1 MENYDE
7 TVEFVKS
14 ANEGF
19 FNKFKPKV
27 KSDDAINE
35 VIHPPKLQPIDKKL
49 LVNATF
55 IVPIYPYQSNYMNSN
70 DEKAYKALQG
80 KLRPAVS
87 KAILKVQSISKK
99 YDYTNYAT
107 YFNNVFSEFSKSY
120 EWKTIG
126 QIMID
131 IQKFEY
137 KYGGIELDDY
147 NILTDW
153 SLINTEDYTDAVLYD
168 FDLVSCDQDQ
178 FFIFDNIIACLF
190 AAASKKIPNSYAN
203 CFADDNAVFT
213 LIIKRNEPVTEG
225 IVGKVIGTT
234 VGAILAGYAI
244 LILGISASAKKEDK
258 KKSDSYSS
266 KTGVKNKDEM
276 QKNVKSKKNEIS
288 KNIINSFTKLQSN
301 SDFMTKLRQAI
312 AKKLNIDISKI
323 PTKFRPMIDGDEHN
337 ILIRFITDNEVQKM
351 FQLNKNNNLTNDEF
365 GYWLNEQLT
374 PTFNKII
381 TSIENSGIPEVNS
394 KLIKLECADHWQECG
409 IYLT

>member
-49 LVNATF
+49 LTNATF
-55 IVPIYPYQSNYMNSN
+55 SVPIYPYQSNYMSSN

-99 YDYTNYAT
+99 YDCTNYTT

-126 QIMID
+126 NIMID

-168 FDLVSCDQDQ
+168 FDLASCDQDQ

-225 IVGKVIGTT
+225 LFRKKEPAKLPEGMALKEALTKFIT
-234 VGAILAGYAI
+234 
-244 LILGISASAKKEDK
+244 AKKYYPQNATDAVLQKTVANAPHQKNQYMSFTFVPHSITIDACKWPVWYVAIENDK
-258 KKSDSYSS
+258 DHSINDLMFYPARDCKSYSW
-266 KTGVKNKDEM
+266 KQFCDE
-276 QKNVKSKKNEIS
+276 VA
-288 KNIINSFTKLQSN
+288 KL
-301 SDFMTKLRQAI
+301 K
-312 AKKLNIDISKI
+312 
-323 PTKFRPMIDGDEHN
+323 
-337 ILIRFITDNEVQKM
+337 
-351 FQLNKNNNLTNDEF
+351 
-365 GYWLNEQLT
+365 
-374 PTFNKII
+374 
-381 TSIENSGIPEVNS
+381 
-394 KLIKLECADHWQECG
+394 
-409 IYLT
+409 